1 MSKVGNDPQHGSGI
15 KLGRVGGQ
23 YQADLE
29 VLHFILQL
37 IDPFFLLGFCEQV
50 TQTAYAFHIIDI
62 GKSGIFDRIEKY
74 DLSFDELDKRNN
86 TSIFSCSVFSSVC
99 WLKKSSMI
107 CLGSFPCSKP
117 FSQWLASKGSITAE
131 IGRAHV

>member
-62 GKSGIFDRIEKY
+62 GQSGIFDRIEKY
-74 DLSFDELDKRNN
+74 DLSFGSEEHTSELQSLMR
-86 TSIFSCSVFSSVC
+86 SPYAVFF
-99 WLKKSSMI
+99 LKKK
-107 CLGSFPCSKP
+107 LNHTY
-117 FSQWLASKGSITAE
+117 A
-131 IGRAHV
+131 